1 MSASTQKKPG
11 LPLDPVVRPLSVTYD
26 RVYTPAN
33 LHRLEITVMVVAC
46 AGFLI
51 NIALIFCARR
61 FADLDLPVLRIV
73 NTNYFSAIYT
83 PFSFILFYEVLML
96 VVALPQSFSIAVAK
110 QYEIISLIIV
120 RGVFKDIGELESS
133 EQWATQMKDVLVL
146 LADMAAAL
154 AMFALVAVFYRL
166 RKKSPLRLDPVAV
179 TAFISFKK
187 AVAVVLSVIFVIVA
201 VVSLVG
207 WLDSVGESSRAGQ
220 VLAIDTDLIFFP
232 RFFEILIFSDV
243 LLLIVSFSITDGY
256 QYVFRNA
263 GFVISTILL
272 RISLTSPKP
281 LDLAAALTA
290 MAFGIGIL
298 AIFNTYAAIRID
310 QQDDPEQDASAQDP
324 GPAEHCPP

>member
-1 MSASTQKKPG
+1 MSLSTEQACAT
-11 LPLDPVVRPLSVTYD
+11 LLDPAIQPLSRTYD
-26 RVYTPAN
+26 RLYSPAN
-33 LHRLEITVMVVAC
+33 LHRLEVLVMIAAC
-46 AGFLI
+46 AGFI
-51 NIALIFCARR
+51 VNVALIFAARR
-61 FADLDLPVLRIV
+61 FADMDLPVLRIV

-96 VVALPQSFSIAVAK
+96 VVALPKSLSIAVAK

-120 RGVFKDIGELESS
+120 RGVFKDIGELESP
-133 EQWATQMKDVLVL
+133 EQWASQVGDVLVL

-166 RKKSPLRLDPVAV
+166 RKRSPLRLDPNTI
-179 TAFISFKK
+179 TAFVSFKK
-187 AVAVVLSVIFVIVA
+187 AVAVVLSIIFVVVA
-201 VVSLVG
+201 VVGLVG
-207 WLDSVGESSRAGQ
+207 WLWSVIESSKAGE
-220 VLAIDTDLIFFP
+220 VKGIDTDLIFFP

-243 LLLIVSFSITDGY
+243 LILIVSFSITDGY

-290 MAFGIGIL
+290 MGFGIAVL
-298 AIFNTYAAIRID
+298 AIFNTYARLGKD
-310 QQDDPEQDASAQDP
+310 NDAGD
-324 GPAEHCPP
+324 GPSGALPADSTDST